1 MIENRKA
8 RHDYF
13 IEDTIECGMVLC
25 GNEVKSIREGAASI
39 KEAWVDLCERGL
51 VVKQMHITPWKT
63 SNIYDINKG
72 REIRLL
78 AHKSEIGKLK
88 NKVSIKGYTLVPL
101 KIYFN
106 NKGLCKMLVGI
117 CKGKHDYDK
126 RAVQKKRDA
135 EREMRRFRG

>member
-51 VVKQMHITPWKT
+51 VVKKKNKNQWKT
-63 SNIYDINKG
+63 SNI
-72 REIRLL
+72 
-78 AHKSEIGKLK
+78 
-88 NKVSIKGYTLVPL
+88 
-101 KIYFN
+101 
-106 NKGLCKMLVGI
+106 
-117 CKGKHDYDK
+117 
-126 RAVQKKRDA
+126 
-135 EREMRRFRG
+135 

>member
-1 MIENRKA
+1 M
-8 RHDYF
+8 
-13 IEDTIECGMVLC
+13 
-25 GNEVKSIREGAASI
+25 
-39 KEAWVDLCERGL
+39 
-51 VVKQMHITPWKT
+51 
-63 SNIYDINKG
+63 
-72 REIRLL
+72 
-78 AHKSEIGKLK
+78 AHNSEIGKLK